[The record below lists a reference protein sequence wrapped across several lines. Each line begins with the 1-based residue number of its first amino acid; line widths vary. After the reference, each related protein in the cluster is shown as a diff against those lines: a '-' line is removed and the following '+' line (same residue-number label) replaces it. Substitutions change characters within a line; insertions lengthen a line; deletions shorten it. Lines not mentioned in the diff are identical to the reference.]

1 MQQKSLIETVSIY
14 FDDEKYSEK
23 KFQELIAKQT
33 GVKHHFHKISKQEF
47 IESWSDIYESLDQP
61 STDAIN
67 TYFICKY
74 AKKNGLKVVL
84 SGLGADEIFGGY
96 PSSNRSIKYNQ
107 YKRLAIFNKFL
118 PAYLSNSYP
127 NKKFDF
133 LDKKINFSEYLLYR
147 GLFTPKDVAKI
158 LNINTKEVWTE
169 IRKLNYQED
178 VTKLTAQNRA
188 TYFETAIYMQN
199 QLLKDSD
206 SQSMWHSVEL
216 RVPFL
221 DKDLM
226 DFVNNLKPEIKFS
239 KQKIKTLLVDSYI
252 KELPKLIWDRPKQG
266 FTFPFENWFKTMKV
280 FENNKLVPNWALSMF
295 ISKKLNFSR
304 LWAIFLTYGVDLLS
318 NTKTID

>member
-1 MQQKSLIETVSIY
+1 MHV
-14 FDDEKYSEK
+14 
-23 KFQELIAKQT
+23 QEPHLL
-33 GVKHHFHKISKQEF
+33 GLSKE
-47 IESWSDIYESLDQP
+47 
-61 STDAIN
+61 
-67 TYFICKY
+67 
-74 AKKNGLKVVL
+74 AKKDVSVLL
-84 SGLGADEIFGGY
+84 SGEAADEIFGGY
-96 PSSNRSIKYNQ
+96 PSLNRSIKYNQ